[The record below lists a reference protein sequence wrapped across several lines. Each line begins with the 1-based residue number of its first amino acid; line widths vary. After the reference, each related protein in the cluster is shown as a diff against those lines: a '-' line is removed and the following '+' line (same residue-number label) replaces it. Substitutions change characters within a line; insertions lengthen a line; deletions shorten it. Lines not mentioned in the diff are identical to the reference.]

1 MQTTYFAYGT
11 QEMNYLKQVDS
22 RMKRLIEELGFVE
35 RRVFPDLFQA
45 LVFAIIG
52 QQISVPAS
60 YAILDRLQSQM
71 EVVPEVIQEKTIAE
85 LQACGLSRTK
95 AEVIKRV
102 ADHMVEQSLQLEQL
116 KQCSD
121 AEVIEQ
127 LTAIKGLGLWSAQ
140 MILIHCLERPNVMS
154 FKDIAIKRGLCKL
167 YELEELTWELF
178 EYYRS
183 LFDPYNTVASIYLWK
198 YSAKD
203 TPKIDLGS

>member
-71 EVVPEVIQEKTIAE
+71 EVVPEVIQGKTIVE
-85 LQACGLSRTK
+85 LQACGLSRIK

-121 AEVIEQ
+121 TEVIEQ

>member
-71 EVVPEVIQEKTIAE
+71 EVVPEVIQGKTIAE
-85 LQACGLSRTK
+85 LQACGLSRIK

-121 AEVIEQ
+121 TEVIEQ

>member
-1 MQTTYFAYGT
+1 MQTTYFAYGE

-71 EVVPEVIQEKTIAE
+71 EVVPEVIQETTIAE

-167 YELEELTWELF
+167 YEFEELTWEQF

-203 TPKIDLGS
+203 MPKIDLGS